1 MESRIKQFFIK
12 SPFISISLLAGFWL
26 LIRGF
31 VYQFTRF
38 WFFDIPFVKYSP
50 IAPELNIADTSM
62 IVILIGEISAIIGL
76 CRKNERLRYWGLL
89 ILPLNF
95 LLFYFLLS
103 LIVWALAPP
112 PGIDY

>member
-1 MESRIKQFFIK
+1 MVSRIKQFFIQ
-12 SPFISISLLAGFWL
+12 SPFISISLLAGSWL
-26 LIRGF
+26 LLRGL

-50 IAPELNIADTSM
+50 IATELNIADTSM
-62 IVILIGEISAIIGL
+62 IVILIGEVAAIIGL
-76 CRKNERLRYWGLL
+76 CRKSERLRYWGLL
-89 ILPLNF
+89 ILPINF